1 MNMRVRKLHRR
12 ADASRIA
19 RQGRAA
25 ALTIGSSISVSPI
38 CGALFLLLAAGATRA
53 EGLSGDKG
61 STTYAIAMHG
71 QPALSADF
79 SRLPYADPQA
89 VKGGRLVLAYQ
100 GTFDSLNPY
109 NVSAGTTAQGLIGNI
124 FQSLMLRSLDEPF
137 TLYGLIA
144 RSIETDDARSYV
156 IFHLDPRARF
166 SDGVPVTAADVLFTF
181 DLLKKKGR
189 PQQRDALGRVK
200 RAEALDLMTVRFDLS
215 GLDREMPLTLATM
228 PVLPK
233 HRTDVELFDT
243 PTLKPPV
250 GTGPYV
256 IADVQPGERLL
267 LRRNPDY
274 WAKDLPVQR
283 GLFNFDEIEID
294 YYRDADSS
302 FEAFKAGLYNFRQE
316 TDPGR
321 WISSYDFPA
330 VRDGRIVKESLP
342 YGLPKGMEG
351 FAFNTR
357 RSIFADIRVREALD
371 LMFDFEWINAN
382 LYGGLYRRSRSFFDD
397 SELAS
402 AGRPADTGER
412 ALLAPFPGVVRDD
425 ILEGRWEPP
434 VTDGSGRDRTMAR
447 RALALLGEA
456 GYAIK
461 DGALVERA
469 SGRPFAFEI
478 LVQSS
483 PQERLSLIYADSLR
497 RIGIDVTVRLV
508 DELQYQR
515 RRQKFD
521 FDMLIAAWIASP
533 SPGYEQ
539 RFLWGS
545 RSADQEGSYNLTGA
559 RSPVIDAM
567 IAAMVAA
574 KTHEEFVDAV
584 RAYDRVLLSGF
595 YIVPLF
601 YTREQWIA
609 YSDKLARPKYIP
621 LFGVTIDNWWQ
632 KRP

>member
-1 MNMRVRKLHRR
+1 M
-12 ADASRIA
+12 
-19 RQGRAA
+19 
-25 ALTIGSSISVSPI
+25 
-38 CGALFLLLAAGATRA
+38 FLLLAAGAARA
-53 EGLSGDKG
+53 EDPSGDKG
-61 STTYAIAMHG
+61 LTTYAIAMHG
-71 QPALSADF
+71 QPALPADF

-89 VKGGRLVLAYQ
+89 TKGGHLALAYQ

-109 NVSAGTTAQGLIGNI
+109 NLSAGSTAQGLIGNV

-144 RSIETDDARSYV
+144 QSIETDDARSYV
-156 IFHLDPRARF
+156 IFRLDPRARF
-166 SDGVPVTAADVLFTF
+166 SDGVPVSAADVLFTF
-181 DLLKKKGR
+181 DLLKQKGR
-189 PQQRDALGRVK
+189 PQQRDAFGRVK

-215 GLDREMPLTLATM
+215 GLDSEMPLALAMM

-233 HRTDVELFDT
+233 HATDVEHFDN

-256 IADVQPGERLL
+256 IADVQPGKRLI

-274 WAKDLPVQR
+274 WAQDLPVQR

-294 YYRDADSS
+294 YCRDADSS
-302 FEAFKAGLYNFRQE
+302 FEAFKAGLCDFRRE
-316 TDPGR
+316 TDAGR
-321 WISSYDFPA
+321 WMSSYDFPA
-330 VRDGRIVKESLP
+330 VRDGRTVKESLP

-357 RSIFADIRVREALD
+357 RSIFADIRVREALGM
-371 LMFDFEWINAN
+371 MFDFEWINAN
-382 LYGGLYRRSRSFFDD
+382 FYGGLYRRSRSFFDD

-402 AGRPADTGER
+402 AGRPADAGER
-412 ALLAPFPGVVRDD
+412 ALLAAFPGAVRDD

-434 VTDGSGRDRTMAR
+434 ITDGSGRDRTMAQ

-461 DGALVERA
+461 DGVLVERT
-469 SGRPFAFEI
+469 SSRPFAFEI
-478 LVQSS
+478 LVQSRT
-483 PQERLSLIYADSLR
+483 QERLSRIYADSLR
-497 RIGIDVTVRLV
+497 RIGIFANVRLA
-508 DELQYQR
+508 DEVQYER

-545 RSADQEGSYNLTGA
+545 QSADQEASYNLAGA
-559 RSPVIDAM
+559 RSPAIDAM
-567 IAAMVAA
+567 IAAIVAA
-574 KTHEEFVDAV
+574 RTHEEFDNAV

-601 YTREQWIA
+601 YAREQWIA
-609 YSDKLARPKYIP
+609 YSNKLAHPKYIP
-621 LFGVTIDNWWQ
+621 LFGVTIDNWCQ
-632 KRP
+632 KQP

>member
-1 MNMRVRKLHRR
+1 M
-12 ADASRIA
+12 
-19 RQGRAA
+19 
-25 ALTIGSSISVSPI
+25 
-38 CGALFLLLAAGATRA
+38 FLLLAAGAARA
-53 EGLSGDKG
+53 EDPSGDKG
-61 STTYAIAMHG
+61 LTTYAIAMHG
-71 QPALSADF
+71 QPALPADF

-89 VKGGRLVLAYQ
+89 TKGGHLALAYQ

-109 NVSAGTTAQGLIGNI
+109 NLSAGSTAQGLIGNV

-144 RSIETDDARSYV
+144 QSIETDDARSYV
-156 IFHLDPRARF
+156 IFRLDPRARF
-166 SDGVPVTAADVLFTF
+166 SDGVPVSAADVLFTF
-181 DLLKKKGR
+181 DLLKQKGR
-189 PQQRDALGRVK
+189 PQQRDAFGRVK

-215 GLDREMPLTLATM
+215 GLDSQMPLTLAMM

-233 HRTDVELFDT
+233 HGTDVEHFDN

-256 IADVQPGERLL
+256 IAEVRPGERVI

-274 WAKDLPVQR
+274 WAQDLPVQR

-302 FEAFKAGLYNFRQE
+302 FEAFKAGLCDFRRE
-316 TDPGR
+316 TDAGR
-321 WISSYDFPA
+321 WMSSYDFPA
-330 VRDGRIVKESLP
+330 VRDGRTVKESLP

-357 RSIFADIRVREALD
+357 RSIFADILVREALGM
-371 LMFDFEWINAN
+371 MFDFEWINAN
-382 LYGGLYRRSRSFFDD
+382 FYGGLYRRSRSFFDD

-402 AGRPADTGER
+402 AGRPADAGER
-412 ALLAPFPGVVRDD
+412 ALLAAFPGAVRDD

-434 VTDGSGRDRTMAR
+434 ITDGSGRDRTMAQ
-447 RALALLGEA
+447 RALALLAEA
-456 GYAIK
+456 GYVLK
-461 DGALVERA
+461 DRVLADRT
-469 SGRPFAFEI
+469 SGRPLVFEI
-478 LVQSS
+478 LVQSRT
-483 PQERLSLIYADSLR
+483 QERLSLFYADSLR
-497 RIGIDVTVRLV
+497 RIGIHATVRLA
-508 DELQYQR
+508 DELQYER

-545 RSADQEGSYNLTGA
+545 QSADQEASYNLAGA
-559 RSPVIDAM
+559 RSPAIDAM

-574 KTHEEFVDAV
+574 KTSRAIRRCRESLRPRSVVGLLYRSAV
-584 RAYDRVLLSGF
+584 LRTRAMGR
-595 YIVPLF
+595 LF
-601 YTREQWIA
+601 QQ
-609 YSDKLARPKYIP
+609 ARPSEVHSVVR
-621 LFGVTIDNWWQ
+621 GDNRQ
-632 KRP
+632 LVAEAALGPVDEFHPGAE